1 MENNTGIRWKQRF
14 ENFQKAF
21 TQLAKFIEKQELNEL
36 EEQGLVKAF
45 EYTYELACNVMKDYY
60 QYQGEENIQ
69 GSRDAIRLA
78 FKRGLVEDGEGWMA
92 MIKSRIMSSHTY
104 NEELV
109 QEIKAAVFNEYYPL
123 FERFNQKMNK
133 LCRENLD

>member
-1 MENNTGIRWKQRF
+1 MENNTDIRWKQRF

-21 TQLAKFIEKQELNEL
+21 AQLAKFIEKQELNEL
-36 EEQGLVKAF
+36 EEQGLIKAF
-45 EYTYELACNVMKDYY
+45 EYTYELAWNVMKDYY
-60 QYQGEENIQ
+60 QYQGEDNIQ

-78 FKRGLVEDGEGWMA
+78 FKRGLVEDGEDWMA

-109 QEIKAAVFNEYYPL
+109 QEIKAAVLNKYYPL
-123 FERFNQKMNK
+123 FERFNQKMNQ